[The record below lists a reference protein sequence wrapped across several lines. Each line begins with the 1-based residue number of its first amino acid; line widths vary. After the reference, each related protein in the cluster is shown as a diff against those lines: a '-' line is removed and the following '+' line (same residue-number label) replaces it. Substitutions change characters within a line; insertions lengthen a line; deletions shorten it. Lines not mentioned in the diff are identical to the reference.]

1 MFKVTLMKRR
11 KAVVPGFLSAHG
23 RLPSASETQLAG
35 GPPGPAGCGRTV
47 SELRSGPLPSTP
59 APLHVRVWRS
69 LHPEGCVPGEFHAGV
84 ASSAPNSTPAPPP
97 RANAGAPRG
106 SAGVGWGWGP
116 GGPDS
121 SSCFPYAHPNP
132 RGWRLLRK
140 RSRIR
145 LAGHPRASRG
155 HPAPAS
161 ARRMPPSSY
170 ARVGALP

>member
-1 MFKVTLMKRR
+1 MDFNKE
-11 KAVVPGFLSAHG
+11 AEG
-23 RLPSASETQLAG
+23 
-35 GPPGPAGCGRTV
+35 
-47 SELRSGPLPSTP
+47 SGPRISLRPRTP
-59 APLHVRVWRS
+59 TKRFRNSARGRPARPCRVREDGFRVAFGALAVHTAPLRVRVWRS

-97 RANAGAPRG
+97 RADAGAPRG

-121 SSCFPYAHPNP
+121 SSRFPYAHPNP
-132 RGWRLLRK
+132 SGWRLLRK

-155 HPAPAS
+155 HPAPTS